1 MKVST
6 NSEIDRQTYYRDYFI
21 NMISMHSIS
30 QINPSVIIF
39 TSTLQL
45 HYHFWSELW
54 PLKPLGFHI
63 YIYLYS
69 HNNFTNQ
76 LSLRIVGTYTSEVHK
91 PLSRCA
97 STVQWADAI
106 VSTLRYAASKPLMV
120 MWNYA
125 THVIPIFIFCGVLVV
140 HL

>member
-39 TSTLQL
+39 TSTLPL
-45 HYHFWSELW
+45 HYHLRSELW
-54 PLKPLGFHI
+54 PQKPLGMHI

-69 HNNFTNQ
+69 HNNFTNK

-106 VSTLRYAASKPLMV
+106 CVHTSLR
-120 MWNYA
+120 
-125 THVIPIFIFCGVLVV
+125 GQ
-140 HL
+140 